1 MSIIHHLYTF
11 DVKPEEG
18 YKVIFLTEIKDW
30 PEPVCENVTVPDRH
44 LSWDFYGGSQNIHLN
59 CLYQEVV

>member
-44 LSWDFYGGSQNIHLN
+44 LSW
-59 CLYQEVV
+59 E